1 MIPRTD
7 RSAAT
12 STTPASSK
20 VLRCRY
26 RLAWGISGTST
37 ASCLVVNTPRARA
50 PIRRMRCGCRITS
63 LLLVPIIGN
72 AITSENRQ
80 LAGTV
85 LFSAYQ
91 ADPVVSEPP
100 TRPARR
106 PASRRQGQF
115 RERAIR
121 QVAILEITGRLT
133 DVIEDLDQAIQ
144 VALAEGP
151 RGVVCD

>member
-72 AITSENRQ
+72 VITSENRQ

-91 ADPVVSEPP
+91 ADPVVSLSKAYPAAHVRYRQRDGPHRTPSPHRVKVDRPLSLVDTPP
-100 TRPARR
+100 RGRPRTSQVSA
-106 PASRRQGQF
+106 PSRR
-115 RERAIR
+115 
-121 QVAILEITGRLT
+121 T
-133 DVIEDLDQAIQ
+133 
-144 VALAEGP
+144 
-151 RGVVCD
+151 